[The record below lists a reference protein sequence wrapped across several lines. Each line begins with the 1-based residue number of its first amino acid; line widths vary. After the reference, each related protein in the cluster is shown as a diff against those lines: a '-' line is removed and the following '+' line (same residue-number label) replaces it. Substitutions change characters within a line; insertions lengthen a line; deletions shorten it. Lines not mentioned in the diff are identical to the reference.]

1 MLVTLRDKGLMQFWG
16 DAVALQSDSR
26 SQISRGPVSCVLRQ
40 NTSFSLCLSPSM
52 RKALGTSISSG
63 KPDEMLGVML
73 LLLGTWAMNPSRTSL
88 VCN

>member
-1 MLVTLRDKGLMQFWG
+1 MLVTPREKGLMQFWG

-26 SQISRGPVSCVLRQ
+26 SQTSPGPCVLRQ
-40 NTSFSLCLSPSM
+40 NTSFSQCLSPSM
-52 RKALGTSISSG
+52 REALGTSISSG

>member
-26 SQISRGPVSCVLRQ
+26 SQTSPSPCILWQ
-40 NTSFSLCLSPSM
+40 NTSFSQCLSPSM
-52 RKALGTSISSG
+52 RKALGISISSG
-63 KPDEMLGVML
+63 KPDEMLRVML
-73 LLLGTWAMNPSRTSL
+73 LLLGAWAMNPSGTSL

>member
-26 SQISRGPVSCVLRQ
+26 FQISRGPCVLRQ